1 MTQHCSSLYSI
12 YSKRC
17 TCSNLQGVVNSPR
30 VITISVGVYF
40 LKYQERYKK
49 LKDLPYLFTKEIDN
63 IIADNPKAFCIHN
76 DFTSVIYLYSDCE
89 EENYAVCS
97 DICIWLTK
105 LQTTLKTIR
114 FCTGM
119 DRRDIKGANDVILSE
134 LMSYFRLFKS
144 IQQVINQE
152 YVIMDRSI
160 GFISEIKKVLDKV
173 IEYSGY
179 DLHSK
184 DVVEISEFLDLLIN
198 KRMGYGSLVVGLGG
212 YSNMVK
218 CHFASVKSEF

>member
-1 MTQHCSSLYSI
+1 
-12 YSKRC
+12 
-17 TCSNLQGVVNSPR
+17 LQGIVNSQR

-40 LKYQERYKK
+40 LKHNEIYRK
-49 LKDLPYLFTKEIDN
+49 LKDLPYFFTKEIDN
-63 IIADNPKAFCIHN
+63 IIADKPNAFCIHN
-76 DFTSVIYLYSDCE
+76 DFTSVIYMYSDNE
-89 EENYAVCS
+89 EENYTVCN

-119 DRRDIKGANDVILSE
+119 DRREIKGANDIILSE
-134 LMSYFRLFKS
+134 LMSYFRLFRS

-179 DLHSK
+179 DLHST
-184 DVVEISEFLDLLIN
+184 DVVEISECLDLLIN
-198 KRMGYGSLVVGLGG
+198 RRMGCGKVIVG
-212 YSNMVK
+212 
-218 CHFASVKSEF
+218 